1 MNMEN
6 NINEKML
13 VNFIMQLNRLYP
25 EMMIAEKFSNF
36 SNDFK
41 KFQKRNSELKKTF
54 SIKK

>member
-54 SIKK
+54 SIKI